1 MNISKNEVD
10 ALNLLV
16 NIEITPEDYREKVDS
31 VLQNYRKSANIPGF
45 RPGKVPMGLI
55 KKQYGKAV
63 LIDEINKML
72 QDSIYNY
79 IQEEKLNILGNPLP
93 VEQEEI
99 DFDTQGT
106 YTFGF
111 ELGLSPEFEVKISK
125 RNKVD
130 GVKVVAD
137 DKVLDTYV
145 EDIRSR
151 YGSMTQPEKPVA
163 TDMYQGVITEVDAD
177 GNAVE
182 GGIVKEDAQF

>member
-10 ALNLLV
+10 ALNLTV
-16 NIEITPEDYREKVDS
+16 NIEITPEDYQDKVNS

-93 VEQEEI
+93 VEQEENPL
-99 DFDTQGT
+99 FWK
-106 YTFGF
+106 Y
-111 ELGLSPEFEVKISK
+111 ISK
-125 RNKVD
+125 HQ
-130 GVKVVAD
+130 
-137 DKVLDTYV
+137 
-145 EDIRSR
+145 IS
-151 YGSMTQPEKPVA
+151 
-163 TDMYQGVITEVDAD
+163 
-177 GNAVE
+177 E
-182 GGIVKEDAQF
+182 GMHQDSEPLRGKIFYYLPSCSFG